1 MNQFKKANSFK
12 FEQPTRKDSNDFDDS
27 DIGLDSDFSFDEDN
41 INNNLIEIDN
51 GKSKDDIK
59 KLKQGL
65 SPNKYEE
72 KVEDIDNNSN
82 EINKIKNLSNEEI
95 NELYSNKEDSE
106 EEDESSKNDNNEQ
119 TQNGLNTD
127 VEKNK
132 ENNKNENSIDEN
144 NNNEKE
150 PNEENNKSEKDIN
163 ESKENN
169 KDLDNGNDYEQNNL
183 SKEEHKETEEIEKNE
198 KIEKD
203 LITSIQNKEI
213 VTRDKIKLAEA
224 IQFKNEPDKVIIT
237 DEFGFI
243 KKENPKEKNNK
254 KDEKNEKGKNYQRRR
269 SKSVKLLLQVN
280 ARIEKWNYMIQNY
293 QEFSTNKKKKALLK
307 SRTRKGIP
315 DSLRGYAWQLFAN
328 KDKYYEKDL
337 YQNLE
342 KEPVKEDLEIV
353 IIKDLDRTFPLCQFF
368 REKYGNGQRKLYK
381 VLSAYSKYNKNV
393 GYVQGMGFITAI
405 FLIYMDEESSF
416 YMLHCLMK
424 KYKLEGLYYEGFP
437 DLKKKCYV
445 FLNLQKKYVNSVY
458 KIFQREGIIPTM
470 YLSSWFISLFART
483 LDFHI
488 VLRVYDCF
496 FLEGFKV
503 IYRIALAILKLNENI
518 FCKTKKGEVLPLIYK
533 CHENLDVEELFKVAF
548 GFNMSRNFID
558 KCEDEFEKVKND
570 TNNEFM
576 TQLCW

>member
-1 MNQFKKANSFK
+1 MNQFKKANSLK
-12 FEQPTRKDSNDFDDS
+12 FEQPIRKDTNDFDDS
-27 DIGLDSDFSFDEDN
+27 DLNLDSDFSFNED
-41 INNNLIEIDN
+41 INNNNSIEIDN
-51 GKSKDDIK
+51 GKPKDDIK

-65 SPNKYEE
+65 DTRKYDEE
-72 KVEDIDNNSN
+72 EMDKNSN
-82 EINKIKNLSNEEI
+82 EINNNKNLQNEEI

-119 TQNGLNTD
+119 KQNGLNND
-127 VEKNK
+127 QNENDKNK
-132 ENNKNENSIDEN
+132 KGENSFDEGKDNNKNVKDKI
-144 NNNEKE
+144 
-150 PNEENNKSEKDIN
+150 EENNKSEKDIN
-163 ESKENN
+163 VSKDIN
-169 KDLDNGNDYEQNNL
+169 KDKDKDNVDEQNNL
-183 SKEEHKETEEIEKNE
+183 SKEEPKLTDEIEKNE

-203 LITSIQNKEI
+203 LINSIQNKEI
-213 VTRDKIKLAEA
+213 VTRDKIQLAES
-224 IQFKNEPDKVIIT
+224 IQFRNEPDKVIIT

-243 KKENPKEKNNK
+243 KKENSKEKNNK
-254 KDEKNEKGKNYQRRR
+254 KVEEEKGKNYQRRR
-269 SKSVKLLLQVN
+269 SKSVKILLQVN

-293 QEFSTNKKKKALLK
+293 EEFTTNKKKKALLK

-315 DSLRGYAWQLFAN
+315 DSLRGYVWQLFAN
-328 KDKYYEKDL
+328 KDKYYDKDL

-342 KEPVKEDLEIV
+342 KEPVKEELEIV

-424 KYKLEGLYYEGFP
+424 KYKLEGLYYDGFP

-483 LDFHI
+483 LEFHI

-503 IYRIALAILKLNENI
+503 IYRIALAILKLNETI
-518 FCKTKKGEVLPLIYK
+518 FSKTKKGEVLPLIYK

-548 GFNMSRNFID
+548 GFNMSRNYID